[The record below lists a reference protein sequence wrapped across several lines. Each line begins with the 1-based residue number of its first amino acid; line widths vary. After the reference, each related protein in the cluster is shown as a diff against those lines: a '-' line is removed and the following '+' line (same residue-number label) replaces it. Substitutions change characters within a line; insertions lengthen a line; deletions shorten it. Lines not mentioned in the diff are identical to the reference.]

1 MSYDPQQEKQKIYE
15 ILSQFQEHE
24 RQMEKRKYLKMSIEL
39 ALDELEEFEKIYRR
53 FLKEVQHL
61 VVYQEIIQDPLVR
74 NMENLLRDLRFLIEK
89 NYTKEELDKV
99 PTDVY
104 QQIVQSQKQRA
115 ELLKKIAKKYLMHS
129 FHEE

>member
-1 MSYDPQQEKQKIYE
+1 MSYDPQQEKLKIYE

-24 RQMEKRKYLKMSIEL
+24 QQMEKRKYLKMSIAL
-39 ALDELEEFEKIYRR
+39 ALDELEEFEQLYRR
-53 FLKEVQHL
+53 FLKEVKHL
-61 VVYQEIIQDPLVR
+61 VIYQELIKDPLVR

-89 NYTKEELDKV
+89 NYTKEELEQV